1 MKNTFVRQLVIFQF
15 LILVKQDDKLQR
27 KRKHLLSATHSLRAA
42 FTVPGC
48 KEKIEKH
55 ISTHLLPVVI
65 FLIGLSN
72 NLANRITMQPQNER
86 LSYFLRIKIKC
97 PNLHYDLL

>member
-1 MKNTFVRQLVIFQF
+1 MKNTIVRQPVIFPC

-27 KRKHLLSATHSLRAA
+27 KRKHLLSATHSLRAT

-55 ISTHLLPVVI
+55 ISTHVLPVVI

-86 LSYFLRIKIKC
+86 LPNFLRIKIKR
-97 PNLHYDLL
+97 PNLYYDL